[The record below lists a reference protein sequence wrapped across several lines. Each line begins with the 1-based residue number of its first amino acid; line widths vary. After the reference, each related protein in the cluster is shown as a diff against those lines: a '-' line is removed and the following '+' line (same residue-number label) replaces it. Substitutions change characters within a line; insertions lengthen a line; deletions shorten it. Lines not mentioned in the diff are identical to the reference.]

1 MEPLGESEDAAA
13 RLAAA
18 LRGVAERQD
27 RAAFAS
33 VFAFYAPRAKA
44 YFRMLGA
51 DDDRAERL
59 AEEAML
65 AVWRRAEAFA
75 RAGVDVRTWVFAQV
89 RDTAVTRLQEEP
101 RPDFDP
107 DDPALVAGPY
117 KAASA
122 GQASGPEPA
131 AGVVTTA
138 IERSTDEEI
147 MLLRTLYQAPLA
159 DAARA
164 TRPASAP
171 GATRLRLMLDRLRG
185 MLGGAR

>member
-1 MEPLGESEDAAA
+1 MEPLRESEDPAAG
-13 RLAAA
+13 LAAA

-44 YFRMLGA
+44 YFRGLGA
-51 DDDRAERL
+51 DDARAERL

-65 AVWRRAEAFA
+65 AVWRRAEVFA
-75 RAGVDVRTWVFAQV
+75 RAGVDVGTWVFAQV
-89 RDTAVTRLQEEP
+89 RDTAVLGLQKQS
-101 RPDFDP
+101 RPEFDP
-107 DDPALVAGPY
+107 DDPALVGGPY
-117 KAASA
+117 KPASA
-122 GQASGPEPA
+122 DRGSGTRPASGA
-131 AGVVTTA
+131 AVTTR
-138 IERSTDEEI
+138 EHLSDEEI